1 MALPAALKSFRAALA
16 LSLGGLAGAVPGIYW
31 DMLNGRALSPEGT
44 GPYQL
49 IAIAA
54 ASAAC
59 VAGSLLMVLA
69 RRKPPAPA
77 RAEKPVVEVAGR
89 QNKSPAAGNG
99 SKNRARKRRRK
110 GRRR

>member
-1 MALPAALKSFRAALA
+1 MALPAGLRSFRAALA

-31 DMLNGRALSPEGT
+31 DMLNGRALSLEGT
-44 GPYQL
+44 GPFQW

-54 ASAAC
+54 GSAAC
-59 VAGSLLMVLA
+59 VAGSLLMAMA

-77 RAEKPVVEVAGR
+77 RREKPPVEAGGR
-89 QNKSPAAGNG
+89 QDKSPAVGKSG
-99 SKNRARKRRRK
+99 KNRARKRRRK